1 MINNPKVDSLTEKA
15 KAANSKELEQAASP
29 EPAPVPPAGRQQYP
43 ITFNLT
49 SSSPFHLRDRHR
61 YLQDQELYRCAS
73 RDSLSSLQQLAH
85 TPNGSTRKKYMVED
99 QSPYWPENPA
109 IAAPSPNPTTCIN
122 YLRPRMQ
129 FTGYQISGYK
139 RYQVTV
145 NLKTVHLPTGR
156 CTSLSPHLS
165 GFLSIRGLTNQHPE
179 ISTYFEAYAVN
190 HKELGFLSSSWKD
203 EPVLNEYKATDQT
216 DLEHWI
222 NFPSFRQLFLMNQK
236 NSINLTHDSTA
247 TSAIKDS
254 QPQQQLP
261 TTSSTDAN
269 NISRIFS
276 QEKQFGDYLDERFIF
291 MKWKEKFLVPDA
303 LLMEGVD
310 GASYDGFYY
319 IVHDQVTGNIQ
330 GFYYHQDAEK
340 FQQLELVPSLKHK
353 IESSDCSFEFA

>member
-1 MINNPKVDSLTEKA
+1 MINNPEVNSVAEKS
-15 KAANSKELEQAASP
+15 KAILFKHKEQAASP
-29 EPAPVPPAGRQQYP
+29 EPKAVPPVSRQQYP

-49 SSSPFHLRDRHR
+49 STSPFHLHDRHR
-61 YLQDQELYRCAS
+61 YLQDHDLYKCAS

-85 TPNGSTRKKYMVED
+85 TPNGSTRKKYIVED
-99 QSPYWPENPA
+99 QSSYCPEDPVMVASAFNYT
-109 IAAPSPNPTTCIN
+109 SCTN
-122 YLRPRMQ
+122 YLKPRMQ

-145 NLKTVHLPTGR
+145 NLKTVNLPTGH
-156 CTSLSPHLS
+156 CSSLSPHLS

-222 NFPSFRQLFLMNQK
+222 NFPSFRQLFLMSQK
-236 NSINLTHDSTA
+236 NNLKATDDS
-247 TSAIKDS
+247 SASDVAKN
-254 QPQQQLP
+254 PQSHQQLP
-261 TTSSTDAN
+261 TTLSTDAS

-276 QEKQFGDYLDERFIF
+276 QEKQFDDYLNERFIF

-303 LLMEGVD
+303 LLMGGVD

-319 IVHDQVTGNIQ
+319 IVHDQVTGNVQ

-340 FQQLELVPSLKHK
+340 FQQLELVPSLKSK
-353 IESSDCSFEFA
+353 FESSDCSFEFA

>member
-1 MINNPKVDSLTEKA
+1 MINNPKVDSLAEKSKATVSKHPEQVALPELAPA
-15 KAANSKELEQAASP
+15 K
-29 EPAPVPPAGRQQYP
+29 PAPRQQYP

-49 SSSPFHLRDRHR
+49 SNSPFRLVDRQH
-61 YLQDQELYRCAS
+61 YLQDQDLYKCAS

-85 TPNGSTRKKYMVED
+85 TANGSIRKKYIVED
-99 QSPYWPENPA
+99 QSPYWPEDPVAA
-109 IAAPSPNPTTCIN
+109 IPSLNHTTCTN

-145 NLKTVHLPTGR
+145 NLKTVDFPTGR
-156 CTSLSPHLS
+156 STSLSPHLS

-179 ISTYFEAYAVN
+179 ISTYFEAYAVT
-190 HKELGFLSSSWKD
+190 HKELAFLSSSWKD

-222 NFPSFRQLFLMNQK
+222 NFPSFRQLFLMSQK
-236 NSINLTHDSTA
+236 NTANPTDSNTA
-247 TSAIKDS
+247 ENTGKN
-254 QPQQQLP
+254 QQQQQLP

-340 FQQLELVPSLKHK
+340 FQQLELVPSMKNK
-353 IESSDCSFEFA
+353 VESSDCSFEFA

>member
-1 MINNPKVDSLTEKA
+1 MINDPKVDSVAEK
-15 KAANSKELEQAASP
+15 SKTVTSKHAEQAASP
-29 EPAPVPPAGRQQYP
+29 EQTPVPPAFKQQYP

-49 SSSPFHLRDRHR
+49 STAPFHLHDRHR
-61 YLQDQELYRCAS
+61 YLQEQDLYKCAS

-85 TPNGSTRKKYMVED
+85 TPNGSTRKKYIVED
-99 QSPYWPENPA
+99 QSPYCPED
-109 IAAPSPNPTTCIN
+109 PSILTSYNHTICTN

-145 NLKTVHLPTGR
+145 NLKTVDLPTKE

-190 HKELGFLSSSWKD
+190 HKELGFLSSSWED

-222 NFPSFRQLFLMNQK
+222 NFPSFRQLFLMSQQNNL
-236 NSINLTHDSTA
+236 NSVDDNA
-247 TSAIKDS
+247 VTSAVRKS
-254 QPQQQLP
+254 QPPQQLP
-261 TTSSTDAN
+261 STPSTDAG

-276 QEKQFGDYLDERFIF
+276 QEKLFDNYLNERFIF

-319 IVHDQVTGNIQ
+319 IVHDQVSGNIQ

-340 FQQLELVPSLKHK
+340 FQQLELVPSLKNK
-353 IESSDCSFEFA
+353 VETSDCSFEFA

>member
-1 MINNPKVDSLTEKA
+1 MINNPKVDSVAEKP
-15 KAANSKELEQAASP
+15 KAVKSKQSEQAASP
-29 EPAPVPPAGRQQYP
+29 EPTPAPPVSRNQYP

-49 SSSPFHLRDRHR
+49 STAPLHLHDRHR
-61 YLQDQELYRCAS
+61 YLQEQDLYKCAS

-85 TPNGSTRKKYMVED
+85 TPNGSTRKKYIVED
-99 QSPYWPENPA
+99 QSPYSSENPV
-109 IAAPSPNPTTCIN
+109 IVTSSYNHTVCTN

-145 NLKTVHLPTGR
+145 NLKTVDLPKKD

-203 EPVLNEYKATDQT
+203 EPVLNEFKATDQT

-222 NFPSFRQLFLMNQK
+222 NFPSFRQLFLMSQK
-236 NSINLTHDSTA
+236 NGLNSTDDNGTTNA
-247 TSAIKDS
+247 AKKL
-254 QPQQQLP
+254 PPQQLP
-261 TTSSTDAN
+261 TTPSADAG

-276 QEKQFGDYLDERFIF
+276 QEKQFDNYLNERFIF

-340 FQQLELVPSLKHK
+340 FQQLELVPSLKNK
-353 IESSDCSFEFA
+353 VESSDCSFEFA

>member
-1 MINNPKVDSLTEKA
+1 MINNPKVDSLAEKS
-15 KAANSKELEQAASP
+15 KATISKHPEQAALP
-29 EPAPVPPAGRQQYP
+29 EPAPAPPASRQQYP

-49 SSSPFHLRDRHR
+49 SSSPFSLLDRHH
-61 YLQDQELYRCAS
+61 YLQDQDLYKCAS

-85 TPNGSTRKKYMVED
+85 TASGSARKK
-99 QSPYWPENPA
+99 
-109 IAAPSPNPTTCIN
+109 
-122 YLRPRMQ
+122 MQ

-145 NLKTVHLPTGR
+145 TLKTVDFPTGR

-179 ISTYFEAYAVN
+179 ISTYFEAYAVT
-190 HKELGFLSSSWKD
+190 HKELAFLSSSWKD

-222 NFPSFRQLFLMNQK
+222 NFPSFRQLFLMSQK
-236 NSINLTHDSTA
+236 NSASPTDSNT
-247 TSAIKDS
+247 TNSAGKN
-254 QPQQQLP
+254 PQQQLP

-340 FQQLELVPSLKHK
+340 FQQLELVPSMKNK
-353 IESSDCSFEFA
+353 VEASDCSFEFA